1 MRKTS
6 SLHYWQQP
14 RRARFQMGRLRGL
27 GPVRN
32 SRQSLIRLLKHRRRT
47 ESLVRSDCI
56 GGGASQARGGGVGG
70 LCGGRPAGGGGGWGW
85 DGGAGGGA
93 AEGMRGAVS
102 CST

>member
-56 GGGASQARGGGVGG
+56 GGGRNKRGEEGVGRWGRRAPRAGGGV
-70 LCGGRPAGGGGGWGW
+70 LRWRA
-85 DGGAGGGA
+85 GAGGGA
-93 AEGMRGAVS
+93 GPRTAVFFL
-102 CST
+102 CFT